1 MYHNLSLII
10 TVWTILNGKSI
21 ERRYTDVVLILP
33 GGNASTSFEWDTARR
48 SCHSL
53 LEWERFACYIVST
66 AVDIQCHMLNI
77 STRSQTTT
85 TRSFEGNC
93 ATAPAQAPLA
103 QATIAKLRGI
113 YTIPSI
119 HIIII
124 TQRLIME
131 WDELAANVLTPYLRA
146 ETKDTR
152 LPYAQSWFSNPY
164 HVPSSWPWSQFAAL
178 YRRSN

>member
-33 GGNASTSFEWDTARR
+33 GGNALTLFNWDTARR

-53 LEWERFACYIVST
+53 LEWERFACYVVST
-66 AVDIQCHMLNI
+66 AVDVECHMLNI

-85 TRSFEGNC
+85 TRSF
-93 ATAPAQAPLA
+93 AQQLLPRPSLA

-119 HIIII
+119 HIIIM
-124 TQRLIME
+124 QRLIME
-131 WDELAANVLTPYLRA
+131 WDELAANVLPPICVRRLKTH
-146 ETKDTR
+146 TR
-152 LPYAQSWFSNPY
+152 LPYA
-164 HVPSSWPWSQFAAL
+164 
-178 YRRSN
+178 